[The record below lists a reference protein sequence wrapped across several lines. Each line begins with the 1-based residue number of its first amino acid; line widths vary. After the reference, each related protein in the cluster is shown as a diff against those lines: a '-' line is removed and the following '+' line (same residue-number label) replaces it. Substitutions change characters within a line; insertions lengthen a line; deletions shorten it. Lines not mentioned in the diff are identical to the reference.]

1 MLGQPLVGVIAHEPC
16 AHGQAVMPRTRTPT
30 ARRTPWALA
39 VATPISVEI
48 SWLGSPLRGAVRVV
62 DWIASMRTCERS
74 APWRP
79 ERLARDRARELLD
92 VQRLADHEAL
102 DRLADLLGEAR
113 HVHALVRRVEVDR
126 ALELRR
132 VEPLL
137 AAVGDADDAL
147 DPVTPARVSETRT
160 RGAEACTS
168 CRSATSSLARPAHA
182 LDRTRVPGGS
192 STATATTSP

>member
-1 MLGQPLVGVIAHEPC
+1 MPC
-16 AHGQAVMPRTRTPT
+16 TRTPT
-30 ARRTPWALA
+30 ARRVRASLA

-79 ERLARDRARELLD
+79 DHLARDRARELLD

-113 HVHALVRRVEVDR
+113 HVHALVRRVEIDR
-126 ALELRR
+126 ALELGG
-132 VEPLL
+132 VETLL
-137 AAVGDADDAL
+137 AAVRDAD
-147 DPVTPARVSETRT
+147 
-160 RGAEACTS
+160 
-168 CRSATSSLARPAHA
+168 HA
-182 LDRTRVPGGS
+182 LDAR
-192 STATATTSP
+192 SPPRA